1 MDDARRHTPAHSPL
15 AVSTLRYLLT
25 DLDGAD
31 VGTIE
36 RERPLEQDEVLVLD
50 GQRWRV
56 MNTIGVSGHVT
67 RA

>member
-1 MDDARRHTPAHSPL
+1 MHVTTR
-15 AVSTLRYLLT
+15 LLT
-25 DLDGAD
+25 HPSPSPRSGICSPTST
-31 VGTIE
+31 VPGTIE